1 MATKETEGQEN
12 SRVSKLPLPL
22 SDQPLVIDLPD
33 GQKLVIGKMTQGSVI
48 EVATWRGTGRPDS
61 RTSRLMLGMSVN
73 ETNEPA
79 STQTAGYAQVPAA
92 PPEKLPPVQQV
103 ISVVIT
109 TLKSISGVAQK
120 SLRKVTP
127 ATQFLISKLG
137 RNTASKRRPDA
148 PKQIE
153 DVRPHPI
160 SEDAEIEAWL
170 NKLTEKA
177 AKKTARDIAA
187 ASDPKKKA
195 ASKSAT
201 KGTTATKKPT
211 KKK

>member
-73 ETNEPA
+73 DSNEPA
-79 STQTAGYAQVPAA
+79 STQTTGYAQVPAA
-92 PPEKLPPVQQV
+92 APEKLSPVQKV
-103 ISVVIT
+103 ISVVT
-109 TLKSISGVAQK
+109 NTLKSVGDIALK

-127 ATQFLISKLG
+127 ATQFLLSKFG
-137 RNTASKRRPDA
+137 KNTASKRRPDA

-177 AKKTARDIAA
+177 AKKTARDMAA
-187 ASDPKKKA
+187 ASAPMKKSG
-195 ASKSAT
+195 SKSAS
-201 KGTTATKKPT
+201 KRTTATKKT
-211 KKK
+211 AKKK

>member
-79 STQTAGYAQVPAA
+79 STQTAGYAQVPAT

-103 ISVVIT
+103 ISVVLT
-109 TLKSISGVAQK
+109 SLKTVADVALK

-127 ATQFLISKLG
+127 ATQFLISKFG
-137 RNTASKRRPDA
+137 KNTASKRRPDA

-195 ASKSAT
+195 ASKSPT
-201 KGTTATKKPT
+201 RGTTATKKPT

>member
-1 MATKETEGQEN
+1 
-12 SRVSKLPLPL
+12 
-22 SDQPLVIDLPD
+22 
-33 GQKLVIGKMTQGSVI
+33 
-48 EVATWRGTGRPDS
+48 
-61 RTSRLMLGMSVN
+61 MLGMSVN
-73 ETNEPA
+73 DSNEPA
-79 STQTAGYAQVPAA
+79 STQTTGYAQVPAPA
-92 PPEKLPPVQQV
+92 PEKLPPVQKIV
-103 ISVVIT
+103 SVVT
-109 TLKSISGVAQK
+109 NTLKSVADGALK

-127 ATQFLISKLG
+127 ATQFLLSKFG
-137 RNTASKRRPDA
+137 KNTASKRRPDA

-187 ASDPKKKA
+187 ASAPIKKSVSKSTTKA
-195 ASKSAT
+195 A
-201 KGTTATKKPT
+201 TTTKKPV

>member
-1 MATKETEGQEN
+1 MAAKETEGQEN
-12 SRVSKLPLPL
+12 ARVSKLPLPL

-73 ETNEPA
+73 ESNEPA
-79 STQTAGYAQVPAA
+79 STQTTGYAQVPST
-92 PPEKLPPVQQV
+92 PQEKLPPVQMIVAKV
-103 ISVVIT
+103 INTPKAALLI
-109 TLKSISGVAQK
+109 AQK
-120 SLRKVTP
+120 VLKNVAP
-127 ATQFLISKLG
+127 AMQSILNKFGKS
-137 RNTASKRRPDA
+137 TASKRRPDS

-153 DVRPHPI
+153 DVRPHPV

-177 AKKTARDIAA
+177 AKKTARDMAA
-187 ASDPKKKA
+187 ASNPKKKVE
-195 ASKSAT
+195 SKSVNRRTPA
-201 KGTTATKKPT
+201 AKKPA

>member
-1 MATKETEGQEN
+1 MAAKETEGQEN
-12 SRVSKLPLPL
+12 AKVSKLPLPL

-73 ETNEPA
+73 DSNEPV
-79 STQTAGYAQVPAA
+79 SSQTAGYAQVPSA
-92 PPEKLPPVQQV
+92 PQEKLPPVQMVVAKVLAIFKATPV
-103 ISVVIT
+103 IAQKV
-109 TLKSISGVAQK
+109 LKS
-120 SLRKVTP
+120 VTP
-127 ATQFLISKLG
+127 ATKSLINKFGKS
-137 RNTASKRRPDA
+137 TASKRRPDA

-153 DVRPHPI
+153 DVRPHPV

-177 AKKTARDIAA
+177 AKKTARDMAA
-187 ASDPKKKA
+187 ASNPKKKSA
-195 ASKSAT
+195 PKSPSKRTS
-201 KGTTATKKPT
+201 TAKKPA
-211 KKK
+211 KKR

>member
-1 MATKETEGQEN
+1 MAAKETEGQEN
-12 SRVSKLPLPL
+12 AKVSKLPLPL

-73 ETNEPA
+73 DSNEPV
-79 STQTAGYAQVPAA
+79 SSQTAGYAQVPST
-92 PPEKLPPVQQV
+92 PQEKLSPVQMVVAKVLAIVKATPV
-103 ISVVIT
+103 I
-109 TLKSISGVAQK
+109 AQK
-120 SLRKVTP
+120 VLKNVTP
-127 ATQFLISKLG
+127 ATKSLINKFGKS
-137 RNTASKRRPDA
+137 TASKRRPDA

-153 DVRPHPI
+153 DVRPHPV

-177 AKKTARDIAA
+177 AKKTARDMAA
-187 ASDPKKKA
+187 ASNPKKKSA
-195 ASKSAT
+195 PKSPSKRTS
-201 KGTTATKKPT
+201 TAKKPA

>member
-1 MATKETEGQEN
+1 MAAKETQGQEN
-12 SRVSKLPLPL
+12 ARVSKLPLPL

-73 ETNEPA
+73 ESNESA
-79 STQTAGYAQVPAA
+79 STQTTGYAQVPST
-92 PPEKLPPVQQV
+92 PQEKLPPVQM
-103 ISVVIT
+103 VVAKVMN
-109 TLKSISGVAQK
+109 TLKAALQIAQK
-120 SLRKVTP
+120 VLRNVTP
-127 ATQFLISKLG
+127 ATQSLLSKFG
-137 RNTASKRRPDA
+137 RSTASKRRPDA

-153 DVRPHPI
+153 DVRPHPV

-177 AKKTARDIAA
+177 AKKTARDMAA
-187 ASDPKKKA
+187 ASNPKKKVVP
-195 ASKSAT
+195 KSANRRT
-201 KGTTATKKPT
+201 SAPKKPA

>member
-1 MATKETEGQEN
+1 MAAKETEGQEN

-73 ETNEPA
+73 ETNEPT
-79 STQTAGYAQVPAA
+79 STQTTGYAQVPAT
-92 PPEKLPPVQQV
+92 PPEKLSLVQKV
-103 ISVVIT
+103 ISVVLNS
-109 TLKSISGVAQK
+109 LKTVAGVAQK
-120 SLRKVTP
+120 SLSRVTP

-153 DVRPHPI
+153 DVRSHPV

-177 AKKTARDIAA
+177 AKKTARDMAA
-187 ASDPKKKA
+187 ASAPKKKVT
-195 ASKSAT
+195 SKPAT
-201 KGTTATKKPT
+201 KGTTATKKPA

>member
-73 ETNEPA
+73 DSNEPA
-79 STQTAGYAQVPAA
+79 STQTTGYAQVPAVT
-92 PPEKLPPVQQV
+92 PEKLSPVQKV
-103 ISVVIT
+103 ISVVT
-109 TLKSISGVAQK
+109 NTLKSVGDIALK

-127 ATQFLISKLG
+127 ATQFLLSKFG
-137 RNTASKRRPDA
+137 KNTASKRRPDA

-177 AKKTARDIAA
+177 AKKTARDMAA
-187 ASDPKKKA
+187 ASAPMKKSG
-195 ASKSAT
+195 SKSAS
-201 KGTTATKKPT
+201 KRTTATKKT
-211 KKK
+211 AKKK

>member
-1 MATKETEGQEN
+1 MAEKKKAIPN
-12 SRVSKLPLPL
+12 KPIVSRVPLPA
-22 SDQPLVIDLPD
+22 SDSALVIDLPD

-73 ETNEPA
+73 DTNEPA
-79 STQTAGYAQVPAA
+79 STQTAGYAQVPAT

-103 ISVVIT
+103 ISVVLSA
-109 TLKSISGVAQK
+109 LKSFADVALK

-127 ATQFLISKLG
+127 ATQFLISKFG
-137 RNTASKRRPDA
+137 KNTASKRRPDA

-153 DVRPHPI
+153 DVRPHPV

-177 AKKTARDIAA
+177 AKKTARDMAA
-187 ASDPKKKA
+187 ASAPKKKVT
-195 ASKSAT
+195 SKPAT
-201 KGTTATKKPT
+201 KGTTATKKPA

>member
-79 STQTAGYAQVPAA
+79 STQTTGYAQVPAT
-92 PPEKLPPVQQV
+92 PPGKLSPVQKV
-103 ISVVIT
+103 ISLVLST
-109 TLKSISGVAQK
+109 FKPFAGVALK

-127 ATQFLISKLG
+127 ATQFLLSKFG
-137 RNTASKRRPDA
+137 KNTASKRRPDA

-187 ASDPKKKA
+187 ASAPMKKS

-201 KGTTATKKPT
+201 KGTTATKKPA

>member
-73 ETNEPA
+73 DSNEPA
-79 STQTAGYAQVPAA
+79 STQTTGYAQVPAPA
-92 PPEKLPPVQQV
+92 PEKLPPVQKV
-103 ISVVIT
+103 ISVVIN
-109 TLKSISGVAQK
+109 TLKSVGEIALK
-120 SLRKVTP
+120 SLKKVTP
-127 ATQFLISKLG
+127 ATQFLLSKIG
-137 RNTASKRRPDA
+137 KNTASKRRPDA

-177 AKKTARDIAA
+177 AKKSARDIAA
-187 ASDPKKKA
+187 ASAPTKKS
-195 ASKSAT
+195 ASKSTT
-201 KGTTATKKPT
+201 KGTTATKKPV

>member
-73 ETNEPA
+73 DSNELA
-79 STQTAGYAQVPAA
+79 STQTTGYAQVPAPA
-92 PPEKLPPVQQV
+92 PEKLPPVQKV
-103 ISVVIT
+103 ISVVID
-109 TLKSISGVAQK
+109 TLKSVGKIALK
-120 SLRKVTP
+120 SLKKVTP
-127 ATQFLISKLG
+127 ATQFLLSKIG
-137 RNTASKRRPDA
+137 KNTASKRRPDA

-177 AKKTARDIAA
+177 AKKSARDIAA
-187 ASDPKKKA
+187 ASAPTKKS
-195 ASKSAT
+195 ASKSTT
-201 KGTTATKKPT
+201 KGTTATKKPV